1 MGWKIAICDDDAGQA
16 ATAAVGRDGL
26 GARRLRP

>member
-16 ATAAVGRDGL
+16 ARLQSDVDGTGRTAPA
-26 GARRLRP
+26 P

>member
-16 ATAAVGRDGL
+16 ARLQADVDGL
-26 GARRLRP
+26 AARLPAP

>member
-16 ATAAVGRDGL
+16 ARLQADVTDGRTAPA
-26 GARRLRP
+26 P